1 MGGIVE
7 SLNLGTSTG
16 IILSYI
22 SYQRLRYIFDNKK
35 IKIKPKTAA
44 RGKMESWEDFINL
57 GRN

>member
-22 SYQRLRYIFDNKK
+22 REQRLNFVKEKENKK
-35 IKIKPKTAA
+35 NKILN
-44 RGKMESWEDFINL
+44 SSL
-57 GRN
+57 